1 MAGGVAGNVDTFY
14 ILWAACLV
22 FLMQAGFAMLEAGS
36 VRSKNVR
43 NVLLKNMLDACF
55 GAFIWYLFGFGFA
68 SGEDADSDTSGFIGN
83 DAANFAL
90 SGFDDSASDYT
101 ADGYDWI
108 SFFFSYTFAAA
119 ASTIVSGAVAE
130 RCQLS
135 AYIIYTCIITGFIY
149 PVVVHWVWSGDGFLS
164 AFNSDHIMDA
174 ACIDFAGSG
183 VVHMTGGIA
192 GLVGA
197 AILGPRKGRWED
209 PAKFEGHSTPLQVIG
224 TFMLWFG
231 WYGFNCGSTLALTP
245 DGYTLL
251 AARVAVTTTLSA
263 AAGGIGAMLI
273 KKFFPKPMGGTGA
286 FEVSFTCNG
295 ILGGLV
301 SITAGCPVISPSVS
315 LVTGFIG
322 AFVLHGASCLL
333 HKLKIDDPLDAF
345 PVHGACGFW
354 GVLAVG
360 LFTVEEYSY
369 SGKPEYDAGVFTG
382 DGDGELLAAQI
393 VALLIEIGWVGTLSA
408 LMFILLK
415 VAGLLRVSAEV
426 EEKGLDDSKHGG
438 QAYQGG
444 Y

>member
-1 MAGGVAGNVDTFY
+1 VLDTFY

-36 VRSKNVR
+36 VRTKNVR
-43 NVLLKNMLDACF
+43 NVLLKNLLDACF
-55 GAFIWYLFGFGFA
+55 GLLIWYLFGFAFSG
-68 SGEDADSDTSGFIGN
+68 GEDPDSDTSGFIGN
-83 DAANFAL
+83 IADNFAL
-90 SGFDDSASDYT
+90 SGFDDSASTYSVL
-101 ADGYDWI
+101 GYDWI
-108 SFFFSYTFAAA
+108 AFFFSYTFAAA

-164 AFNSDHIMDA
+164 AFNSESILS

-183 VVHMTGGIA
+183 VVHMTGGVA

-209 PAKFEGHSTPLQVIG
+209 PSKFDGHSTPLQVVG
-224 TFMLWFG
+224 TFLLWFG

-245 DGYTLL
+245 SGYSLL
-251 AARVAVTTTLSA
+251 MARVAVTTTMSA

-273 KKFFPKPMGGTGA
+273 KKFFPPVLGGSGA

-315 LVTGFIG
+315 FVTGLIG
-322 AFVLHGASCLL
+322 ALVLHGASCLL

-345 PVHGACGFW
+345 AVHGACGFW
-354 GVLAVG
+354 GVFAVG
-360 LFTVEEYSY
+360 LFTVKEYSY
-369 SGKPEYDAGVFTG
+369 APNSGSDDYADNGYDSGVFTG
-382 DGDGELLAAQI
+382 DGDGRLLGTQI
-393 VALLIEIGWVGTLSA
+393 VALLIEILWVGILSA
-408 LMFILLK
+408 IMFVSLK
-415 VAGLLRVSAEV
+415 VTGMLRVSAEV

-438 QAYQGG
+438 QAYNT